1 MGAAIVFFPPPERTL
16 FEAEVEYETSVIH
29 MFPEPDGLVGP
40 WIETLPDTHAGNA
53 RQDHRQSEADS
64 VSPLTPKKFL
74 EISVIPGDLVRLTS
88 MTIHR
93 LMTVIAS
100 EQVQLRRDDRS
111 DKTAATAAS
120 VVPTDD
126 RSDAAAEQ

>member
-1 MGAAIVFFPPPERTL
+1 
-16 FEAEVEYETSVIH
+16 
-29 MFPEPDGLVGP
+29 
-40 WIETLPDTHAGNA
+40 
-53 RQDHRQSEADS
+53 
-64 VSPLTPKKFL
+64 
-74 EISVIPGDLVRLTS
+74 

-100 EQVQLRRDDRS
+100 EQVHLRRDDAS
-111 DKTAATAAS
+111 DKTARTAAS